1 MAKRLFPNK
10 FPKNS
15 KFSYSKLTSDECQ
28 QLKITLR
35 MDAKWIVER
44 ETLSVRSTRCES
56 FTTNIPQICNKCIKL
71 NTNKK
76 LLTALD
82 VV

>member
-1 MAKRLFPNK
+1 
-10 FPKNS
+10 
-15 KFSYSKLTSDECQ
+15 
-28 QLKITLR
+28 